1 MVPLRGIRQD
11 WLSKVSHKG
20 VNYNETFSLVAKMVS
35 VKCLLAVV
43 ALKGWYLRQLDVNNA
58 FLHGDLSEEVYVSS
72 IRVSEP
78 RGDGL

>member
-1 MVPLRGIRQD
+1 
-11 WLSKVSHKG
+11 
-20 VNYNETFSLVAKMVS
+20 MVS

-58 FLHGDLSEEVYVSS
+58 FLHGDLSKEVYVSS
-72 IRVSEP
+72 IRVSKP